1 MRKITI
7 ESVDAFM
14 NARKFKKAN
23 MEVEVLPNVTILKL
37 FGNEIAY
44 RYNNPE
50 RTLSITNAGW
60 KSVTTKERL
69 NGIPNV
75 SIHQRDKVWYLN
87 DVEWDGSLIDIGEE
101 SPPKKDTPILDHMNA
116 FLMMGNLITSEDETL
131 KDRVAYKER
140 IVFATMRS
148 LIPQWEEPSDWS
160 GLTDEKKM
168 ERLEQIEVLNK

>member
-1 MRKITI
+1 MRKITR

-37 FGNEIAY
+37 HGNEIAY

-60 KSVTTKERL
+60 QTNTTKERL

-75 SIHQRDKVWYLN
+75 SIHQKIFVWYLN
-87 DVEWDGSLIDIGEE
+87 DVEWNGSLIDV
-101 SPPKKDTPILDHMNA
+101 SVN
-116 FLMMGNLITSEDETL
+116 
-131 KDRVAYKER
+131 V
-140 IVFATMRS
+140 
-148 LIPQWEEPSDWS
+148 QQ
-160 GLTDEKKM
+160 
-168 ERLEQIEVLNK
+168 RLEEIRKSLDNENISYGELAELYDLREHIDEGDVQLREASGMPEFPIDTQ

>member
-14 NARKFKKAN
+14 NARPFHKDN
-23 MEVEVLPNVTILKL
+23 TEVTVLDNVTILKL

-60 KSVTTKERL
+60 LSNTTKERL

-75 SIHQRDKVWYLN
+75 RIHQKNFNWYLN
-87 DVEWDGSLIDIGEE
+87 DKEWDGKLIDVI
-101 SPPKKDTPILDHMNA
+101 
-116 FLMMGNLITSEDETL
+116 
-131 KDRVAYKER
+131 
-140 IVFATMRS
+140 
-148 LIPQWEEPSDWS
+148 
-160 GLTDEKKM
+160 
-168 ERLEQIEVLNK
+168 